1 MALLYIFTSMYLL
14 GYAYQCS
21 VLKDQARQHHLT
33 LIKIENLKLDVNN
46 IRLDIIKLEGE
57 RALSTFKKV
66 DDLIT
71 ENYEE
76 VKKDLSELKQM
87 TRELDVQ

>member
-14 GYAYQCS
+14 GYAYQCL

-71 ENYEE
+71 ENHIQI
-76 VKKDLSELKQM
+76 KKDLSELKNCLH
-87 TRELDVQ
+87 EIDA